1 MTPDFD
7 AQILSGN
14 SSVVN
19 VGIQYPMSF
28 SGVILTLF
36 FAEIAN
42 SSLEQSTGEASV
54 KFPVAKQEQNPVS
67 I

>member
-14 SSVVN
+14 LGAVY
-19 VGIQYPMSF
+19 VGIQYRVSF
-28 SGVILTLF
+28 LGVKTAPS
-36 FAEIAN
+36 FAENAN

-54 KFPVAKQEQNPVS
+54 KFPVAKQEQIWVS
-67 I
+67 F